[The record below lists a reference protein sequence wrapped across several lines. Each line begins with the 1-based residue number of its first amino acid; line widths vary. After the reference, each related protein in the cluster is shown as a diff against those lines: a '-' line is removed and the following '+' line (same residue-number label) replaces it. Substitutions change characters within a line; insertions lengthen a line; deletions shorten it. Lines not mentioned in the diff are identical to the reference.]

1 MELLKWVHNNKSR
14 DINYKKEK
22 LVGFEEKE
30 MKEVYDFHKSLP
42 GYKATP
48 LVELDNLAK
57 YYGVKKVWLKD
68 ESKRF
73 GLNAFKVLGGS
84 YAIGKYLSQKLG
96 KDMSELPFNVLISDE
111 IKKQLGDVTFVTATD
126 GNHGRGVAW
135 VANKLRQKSV
145 VYMPKG
151 SAQMRFDAIAREG
164 ADVTITDLNY
174 DDAVRLANKGAQE
187 HGWIMVQDTAWDG
200 YEEIPLWI
208 MQGYSTI
215 INEIVEQLE
224 AAKEEKPTHVFL
236 QAGVGSFAG
245 AVQGYLAHL
254 YGDDRPITIIC
265 EPHGA
270 NCIYKSME
278 ANDGKP
284 HNVTG
289 DLTTIMAGL
298 ACGEPNTIS
307 WKILRDN
314 SDFSVSCDDQVAA
327 RGMRI
332 LSSPLGTDTRVIS
345 GESGAVGLGLFSIL
359 AEKKEE
365 YACDDQVAARG
376 MRILSSPL
384 GTDTRVISG
393 ESGAV
398 GLGLFSILA
407 EKKEEYVEL
416 MKELKIDENSRILCI
431 STEGDT
437 DVEGYKNVVWNG
449 AHPNK

>member
-1 MELLKWVHNNKSR
+1 MELLKWVHNTKSR
-14 DINYKKEK
+14 DVNYQKEK

-48 LVELDNLAK
+48 LVELNDLAK
-57 YYGVKKVWLKD
+57 YYGVKKLWLKD

-111 IKKQLGDVTFVTATD
+111 VKKQLGDVTFVTATD

-164 ADVTITDLNY
+164 ADVSITDLNY
-174 DDAVRLANKGAQE
+174 DDAVRLANKGAQD

-245 AVQGYLAHL
+245 AVQGYLSHL

-314 SDFSVSCDDQVAA
+314 SDFSVSCDDEIAA
-327 RGMRI
+327 RGMRV
-332 LSSPLGTDTRVIS
+332 LSSPLGNDQRVIS
-345 GESGAVGLGLFSIL
+345 GESGAVGLGLFTVLS
-359 AEKKEE
+359 EKKEE
-365 YACDDQVAARG
+365 YA
-376 MRILSSPL
+376 
-384 GTDTRVISG
+384 
-393 ESGAV
+393 
-398 GLGLFSILA
+398 
-407 EKKEEYVEL
+407 EL
-416 MKELKIDENSRILCI
+416 MKALKIDENSRILCI

-449 AHPNK
+449 AHPNR

>member
-1 MELLKWVHNNKSR
+1 MELLKWVHNTKSR
-14 DINYKKEK
+14 DVNYTKEK

-48 LVELDNLAK
+48 LVELDDLAK
-57 YYGVKKVWLKD
+57 YYGVQKLWLKD

-96 KDMSELPFNVLISDE
+96 RDMSELPFNVLISDE
-111 IKKQLGDVTFVTATD
+111 VKKQLGDVTFVTATD

-164 ADVTITDLNY
+164 ADVSITDLNY
-174 DDAVRLANKGAQE
+174 DDAVRLANKGAEE

-314 SDFSVSCDDQVAA
+314 ADFSVSCDDSIAA
-327 RGMRI
+327 RGMRV
-332 LSSPLGTDTRVIS
+332 LSSPLGNDQRVIS
-345 GESGAVGLGLFSIL
+345 GESGAVGLGLFTVLS
-359 AEKKEE
+359 EKKEE
-365 YACDDQVAARG
+365 YA
-376 MRILSSPL
+376 
-384 GTDTRVISG
+384 
-393 ESGAV
+393 
-398 GLGLFSILA
+398 
-407 EKKEEYVEL
+407 EL
-416 MKELKIDENSRILCI
+416 MKALKIDENSRILCI

-449 AHPNK
+449 SHPNK